1 MLCIYYPSNDPY
13 FNLATEEYLLK
24 EFTDDL
30 FTLWRNEPSIIV
42 GKHQNAL
49 AEINIDFVKENNI
62 KVVRRLS
69 GGGTVFHDL
78 GNLNFTFIMNGIANQ
93 LVDFHKYTLPIL
105 DVLRKLGVHAKFE
118 GRNDLTI
125 DGKKFSGNAEHVHK
139 NRILHHGTLLFSS
152 VMTDLSAALNV
163 DPSKFNDKAVKSV
176 RSRVTNISDHLP
188 KPIDIMTFK
197 NLVMDHIMEMY
208 PDAKPY
214 ELSDKDLKNIEALK
228 AQKYVTWDWNFGYS
242 PKYNLQRFVKT
253 AGGKIEFD
261 LDVHNGM
268 IQNIK
273 FFGDFFNTKDTE
285 EVEELLLGCK
295 HEEEA
300 IKVRLSGIN
309 IGDYFTRVELSEFI
323 QGLF

>member
-1 MLCIYYPSNDPY
+1 MLCIYYPFQDPY

-49 AEINIDFVKENNI
+49 AEINIDFVQQNHI

-78 GNLNFTFIMNGIANQ
+78 GNLNFTFIMNGISNQ
-93 LVDFHKYTLPIL
+93 LVDFHKYTLPIIE
-105 DVLRKLGVHAKFE
+105 VLRKLGIDARFE

-125 DGKKFSGNAEHVHK
+125 EGKKFSGNAEHVFK
-139 NRILHHGTLLFSS
+139 SRILHHGTLLFSS

-163 DPSKFNDKAVKSV
+163 DPLKFKDKAVKSV
-176 RSRVTNISDHLP
+176 QSRVTNISDHL
-188 KPIDIMTFK
+188 KDPIDILTFK
-197 NLVMDHIMEMY
+197 NLIMEHIMEMY
-208 PDAKPY
+208 PDAVSY
-214 ELSDKDLKNIEALK
+214 ELTPDDLAKITTLK
-228 AQKYVTWDWNFGYS
+228 ETKYSTWDWNFGYS

-261 LDVHNGM
+261 LDVENGI

-285 EVEELLLGCK
+285 DIEVLLTGCK
-295 HEEEA
+295 HEVQA
-300 IKVRLSGIN
+300 IKERLSN
-309 IGDYFTRVELSEFI
+309 VSIGDYFTRVGLDEFI

>member
-1 MLCIYYPSNDPY
+1 MLCIFYQSNDAY

-49 AEINIDFVKENNI
+49 AEINVDFVKENHI

-78 GNLNFTFIMNGIANQ
+78 GNLNFTFIMNGESNQ

-105 DVLRKLGVHAKFE
+105 DVLRKLDVDAKFE

-125 DGKKFSGNAEHVHK
+125 DGKKFSGNAEHVYK
-139 NRILHHGTLLFSS
+139 KRILHHGTLLFSS
-152 VMTDLSAALNV
+152 VMTDLSDALRV
-163 DPSKFNDKAVKSV
+163 DPLKFRDKAVKSV
-176 RSRVTNISDHLP
+176 KSRVTNISEHLHQP
-188 KPIDIMTFK
+188 LDILSFK
-197 NLVMDHIMEMY
+197 DLIMSHIMEMY
-208 PDAKPY
+208 PDAVPY
-214 ELSDKDLKNIEALK
+214 ELTSEDLRKIEHLK
-228 AQKYVTWDWNFGYS
+228 ETKYSTWEWNFGYS

-253 AGGKIEFD
+253 GGGKIEFD
-261 LDVHNGM
+261 LDVQDGI

-273 FFGDFFNTKDTE
+273 FFGDFFNTKEPE
-285 EVEELLLGCK
+285 ELEELLRGCK
-295 HEEEA
+295 HEEQA
-300 IKVRLSGIN
+300 IKNRLADIK
-309 IGDYFTRVELSEFI
+309 IGDYFTHVGQDEFI
-323 QGLF
+323 EGLF